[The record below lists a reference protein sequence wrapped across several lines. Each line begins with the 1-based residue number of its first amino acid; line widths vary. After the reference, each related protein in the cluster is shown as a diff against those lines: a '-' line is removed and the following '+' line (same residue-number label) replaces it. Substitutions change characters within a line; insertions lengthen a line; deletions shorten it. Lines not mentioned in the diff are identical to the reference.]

1 MKVGRDYS
9 WWVEYSWTYRWYN
22 VEEKC
27 WEEYDDFGSGRFTCT
42 KKNLKKEVTDYIEK
56 YELADTQYCDLKV
69 SIDDAYMTT
78 TEEV

>member
-9 WWVEYSWTYRWYN
+9 WWVQYSWKYKWYDKD
-22 VEEKC
+22 EEV
-27 WEEYDDFGSGRFTCT
+27 WEIDDFGSGRFTCT
-42 KKNLKKEVTDYIEK
+42 KKEIKKAVTEHIEK
-56 YELADTQYCDLKV
+56 YELADTQYCDLEV